1 MIAWVVS
8 AVLLLGAAI
17 LAVPVAVF
25 FCECVLGA
33 GWKERRATA
42 TRPAGSR
49 AVILIPAHNE
59 EEGIRITLERLQ
71 PELSPD
77 DTVLVIA
84 DNCTDQT
91 ANVAR
96 ALGAE
101 VAERSHDTDRG
112 KGFALAFGA
121 ERIAALP
128 TPPDVV
134 IVLDSDCRFT
144 PGSVDALVADC
155 LTRGFPMQGD
165 DELVCPK
172 EAGTKAKIST
182 FAFRVKNTLR
192 SRGLDRL
199 GMPRQLAGTGM
210 AFPWPTFRDAP
221 NTRGWITED
230 LVLGLELTL
239 RRSPVYLCSRAR
251 VESDVAPSTQGHT
264 KQRQRWEHGHLSAL
278 KQYVPKLLWGAFR
291 QRRISPLAIALDLSV
306 PPLALLTAMVL
317 GLAGVAGLTAMLGL
331 GALPALVMASQVL
344 ALFVAVGLAWAKLGR
359 DLLTL
364 GDLLRIPLYM
374 LGKLSSYF
382 RWFGGKGDKKWVR
395 AERPDEEKNEEKK

>member
-8 AVLLLGAAI
+8 AILLLLAAI
-17 LAVPVAVF
+17 LAVPVSVF

-42 TRPAGSR
+42 TRPTGSR

-71 PELSPD
+71 PELSPG

-84 DNCTDQT
+84 DNCTDKT
-91 ANVAR
+91 
-96 ALGAE
+96 AE
-101 VAERSHDTDRG
+101 VARSLGADVAERCHETDRG

-121 ERIAALP
+121 ERIASLP
-128 TPPDVV
+128 APPDVV
-134 IVLDSDCRFT
+134 IVLDADCHFR
-144 PGSVDALVADC
+144 PGGLNALVADC
-155 LTRGFPMQGD
+155 LATGLPMQSD
-165 DELVCPK
+165 YELVCPA
-172 EAGTKAKIST
+172 EASTKIKIST

-192 SRGLDRL
+192 TRGLDRL

-210 AFPWPTFRDAP
+210 AFSWPTFRDAP
-221 NTRGWITED
+221 NTREWITED
-230 LVLGLELTL
+230 LVLGLELSL
-239 RRSPVYLCSRAR
+239 RRTPISLCSRAM
-251 VESDVAPSTQGHT
+251 VESDVAPSTKGHT

-278 KQYVPKLLWGAFR
+278 KQYVPKLLWGALR
-291 QRRISPLAIALDLSV
+291 QGRISLLAIALDLSV
-306 PPLALLTAMVL
+306 PPLALLSAMVL
-317 GLAGVAGLTAMLGL
+317 GLSFVAGLAAILGFS
-331 GALPALVMASQVL
+331 ALPALVMAIQAL
-344 ALFVAVGLAWAKLGR
+344 ALFVAVGIAWAKMGR
-359 DLLTL
+359 DLLTV

-395 AERPDEEKNEEKK
+395 AERPDEDKK